1 MSRVCLKSQGYCVR
15 DSEELRKSA
24 VLTAV
29 KKYGRKGV
37 IEYMLEFGRWEEV
50 MLDDIVRFLKFQN
63 NDQIEEY
70 AAFKRKHGFN
80 AGLRVG
86 IEERHDL
93 KKKINI
99 TNLKAIGYDSQQEQ
113 LVLAGHKIRELCEK
127 TKELERELEDIAC
140 YGALKRKK
148 CMT

>member
-1 MSRVCLKSQGYCVR
+1 MSRDCLKSQGYCVR
-15 DSEELRKSA
+15 DSEDLRKAA
-24 VLTAV
+24 VSSAV
-29 KKYGRKGV
+29 KKYGKRAV

-70 AAFKRKHGFN
+70 ASFKRKHGFN
-80 AGLRVG
+80 SGLRVG

-93 KKKINI
+93 KKKLNIN
-99 TNLKAIGYDSQQEQ
+99 NLKAIGYDSQQEQ

-127 TKELERELEDIAC
+127 TKELERELKNLAC
-140 YGALKRKK
+140 YGLSKRQK
-148 CMT
+148 CVS